1 MVYPFLMLTE
11 VAIILTAHDDNK
23 GRDFIDYEE
32 TEKRAFKYYI
42 PYKFITLII
51 YQIVIVQDYF
61 RHINF
66 LKNLNVYEKEE
77 YAKFKSK
84 SKRYYFCIN
93 LIFFIYY
100 IFYFINYILI
110 RVHYIKF
117 YSEYNDE
124 IKIAG
129 AAKDDINKNVDI
141 YNNSTN
147 AELNIE
153 NYRNN
158 L

>member
-1 MVYPFLMLTE
+1 MLLE
-11 VAIILTAHDDNK
+11 IYIILAAHDDNK
-23 GRDFIDYEE
+23 GRYINNYEKA
-32 TEKRAFKYYI
+32 EKRIYKFYI

-51 YQIVIVQDYF
+51 YQIIIIKDYF
-61 RHINF
+61 KYTNF
-66 LKNLNVYEKEE
+66 LNNVNVYEKEE

-117 YSEYNDE
+117 YSENND
-124 IKIAG
+124 IKIAEG
-129 AAKDDINKNVDI
+129 EKDDINKNI
-141 YNNSTN
+141 EINNNYTN
-147 AELNIE
+147 MELNID
-153 NYRNN
+153 NSKNN